1 MLGVNHM
8 LFVHMKVKGVVRVRR
23 VVRVAA
29 QRFFPADDLA
39 NVFNQCL
46 AFGQV
51 LHGKHALAM
60 HAGATRLDAAAGRRG
75 GWGGRDRRK
84 SRGPIFGH
92 D

>member
-8 LFVHMKVKGVVRVRR
+8 LFIHMKVKSMVRVRR

-39 NVFNQCL
+39 DVFNQCL

-51 LHGKHALAM
+51 LHGKHALAV
-60 HAGATRLDAAAGRRG
+60 HAGAARLDASAREYGCRNGRG
-75 GWGGRDRRK
+75 RRK
-84 SRGPIFGH
+84 SGGPIFRH
-92 D
+92 V

>member
-39 NVFNQCL
+39 DVFNQCL
-46 AFGQV
+46 AFGQI
-51 LHGKHALAM
+51 LHRKHAFAM
-60 HAGATRLDAAAGRRG
+60 HAGTARLDAATGGRGDRG
-75 GWGGRDRRK
+75 GRGRRK
-84 SRGPIFGH
+84 SGGPIFRH
-92 D
+92 V